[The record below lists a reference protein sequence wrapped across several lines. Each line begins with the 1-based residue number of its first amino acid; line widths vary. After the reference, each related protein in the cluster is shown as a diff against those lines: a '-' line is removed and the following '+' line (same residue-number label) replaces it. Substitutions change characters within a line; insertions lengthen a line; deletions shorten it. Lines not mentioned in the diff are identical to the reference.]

1 MSVFKNIRSRVQ
13 ALKEKTKGH
22 HKWKM
27 FLYAGIIVFILFFTW
42 LFGTN
47 TGWLART
54 SFMKSFDHHP
64 DRIVRIYTGSELIEE
79 YVGQYSVENYQGY
92 LCIID
97 HANQQRIN
105 LYGDVVAIVDTPREE
120 QYTCLKYISK
130 RKKENRWIVMV

>member
-1 MSVFKNIRSRVQ
+1 MSVFGNIKSRVQ
-13 ALKEKTKGH
+13 NLGEKFKGH
-22 HKWKM
+22 NKWKM
-27 FLYAGIIVFILFFTW
+27 FLYAGILILTLGYIW
-42 LFGTN
+42 LFHTN

-97 HANQQRIN
+97 HENMQRIN
-105 LYGDVVAIVDTPREE
+105 LYGDVVAIVDTPRE
-120 QYTCLKYISK
+120 K
-130 RKKENRWIVMV
+130 